1 MESPS
6 MGLLRRPTTS
16 NIVEDGRFSRPYGP
30 GALRAQSQKPTCGYA
45 ATLHTKRHRLM
56 PRSLGR
62 PRHPSTRRVLPRH
75 RLVWAGHRTFSLA
88 GDARSL
94 KADLQAA
101 AEDQAFGTC
110 AGWTPQ
116 IIP

>member
-45 ATLHTKRHRLM
+45 ATPDLSNSQVATR
-56 PRSLGR
+56 
-62 PRHPSTRRVLPRH
+62 TRRSGRQPVTCGCQKVGR
-75 RLVWAGHRTFSLA
+75 RL
-88 GDARSL
+88 
-94 KADLQAA
+94 
-101 AEDQAFGTC
+101 
-110 AGWTPQ
+110 
-116 IIP
+116 